1 MARKPSDI
9 VQPNL
14 RIREEL
20 RRRLETEAK
29 KRGVSLN
36 AEMNHRLE
44 QSFDYDARVV
54 LDGVAKDMAAQWD
67 LLNKALVD
75 LSRAEFPLRG

>member
-1 MARKPSDI
+1 
-9 VQPNL
+9 
-14 RIREEL
+14 
-20 RRRLETEAK
+20 
-29 KRGVSLN
+29 
-36 AEMNHRLE
+36 MNHRLE

>member
-67 LLNKALVD
+67 LFK
-75 LSRAEFPLRG
+75 